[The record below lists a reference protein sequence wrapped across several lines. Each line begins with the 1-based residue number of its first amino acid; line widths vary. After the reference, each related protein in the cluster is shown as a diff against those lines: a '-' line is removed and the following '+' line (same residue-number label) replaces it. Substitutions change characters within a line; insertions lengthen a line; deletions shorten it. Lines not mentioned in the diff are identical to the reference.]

1 MKKKF
6 LSVLLIVAVL
16 IGMAGVSGTQTE
28 SGEQKAD
35 KEQKQ
40 QENEQTAETKVEIPP
55 ENEEEQKGW
64 IGVILNGD
72 ETEAYTLAHIDG
84 IRAAAEN
91 VSLPEQDII
100 WKERVGANDG
110 CKSAVKDLIRQG
122 CEIII
127 ANSAIY
133 EEAIKSEA
141 EKNPEVDFVVINDS
155 KTQSTVTE
163 DGTELTNLYNVH
175 MDTYEASYV
184 AGVTAGMKVAKLKEK
199 KKIPAKSFDEKKNVK
214 LGYVAAEANDDA
226 HADIN
231 AYYLGVKAVCKK
243 VVLQVEYIDAWN
255 NSDAEA
261 TAAGDLIRSG
271 CVVLASNTDLDAV
284 MQMAENAKESGKCV
298 YAVGRNSDM
307 RQMAGKA
314 ALTSVV
320 SVWSVYYTELFDAKL
335 NGRYMEQNWNGGYA
349 QGAVTISTL
358 GKSASSGTG
367 DRVKKTEEKIKNG
380 KKQIAYFSTRA
391 LDGIL
396 ESEKDRSNSVHRRVP
411 VDKYREYPYNY
422 SYLRSAG
429 GIDIWKMKRFPRILL
444 NRLLKRIWQR
454 DIVKR

>member
-133 EEAIKSEA
+133 EEAIKSENL
-141 EKNPEVDFVVINDS
+141 EKTMEDLKKS
-155 KTQSTVTE
+155 KTQVSKAYEYLNKIITFLSDNKSSWTFE
-163 DGTELTNLYNVH
+163 DGQIT
-175 MDTYEASYV
+175 
-184 AGVTAGMKVAKLKEK
+184 
-199 KKIPAKSFDEKKNVK
+199 F
-214 LGYVAAEANDDA
+214 
-226 HADIN
+226 
-231 AYYLGVKAVCKK
+231 
-243 VVLQVEYIDAWN
+243 N
-255 NSDAEA
+255 NQ
-261 TAAGDLIRSG
+261 T
-271 CVVLASNTDLDAV
+271 
-284 MQMAENAKESGKCV
+284 
-298 YAVGRNSDM
+298 
-307 RQMAGKA
+307 
-314 ALTSVV
+314 
-320 SVWSVYYTELFDAKL
+320 KL
-335 NGRYMEQNWNGGYA
+335 NQYNE
-349 QGAVTISTL
+349 L
-358 GKSASSGTG
+358 
-367 DRVKKTEEKIKNG
+367 VKEIPE
-380 KKQIAYFSTRA
+380 
-391 LDGIL
+391 
-396 ESEKDRSNSVHRRVP
+396 
-411 VDKYREYPYNY
+411 
-422 SYLRSAG
+422 
-429 GIDIWKMKRFPRILL
+429 ID
-444 NRLLKRIWQR
+444 
-454 DIVKR
+454 

>member
-40 QENEQTAETKVEIPP
+40 QENEQTAEMKVEIPP

-127 ANSAIY
+127 ANSSIY

-284 MQMAENAKESGKCV
+284 MQMAENAKESGWK
-298 YAVGRNSDM
+298 
-307 RQMAGKA
+307 
-314 ALTSVV
+314 
-320 SVWSVYYTELFDAKL
+320 KL
-335 NGRYMEQNWNGGYA
+335 
-349 QGAVTISTL
+349 
-358 GKSASSGTG
+358 
-367 DRVKKTEEKIKNG
+367 
-380 KKQIAYFSTRA
+380 
-391 LDGIL
+391 
-396 ESEKDRSNSVHRRVP
+396 
-411 VDKYREYPYNY
+411 
-422 SYLRSAG
+422 
-429 GIDIWKMKRFPRILL
+429 
-444 NRLLKRIWQR
+444 
-454 DIVKR
+454 

>member
-1 MKKKF
+1 
-6 LSVLLIVAVL
+6 
-16 IGMAGVSGTQTE
+16 
-28 SGEQKAD
+28 
-35 KEQKQ
+35 
-40 QENEQTAETKVEIPP
+40 
-55 ENEEEQKGW
+55 
-64 IGVILNGD
+64 
-72 ETEAYTLAHIDG
+72 
-84 IRAAAEN
+84 
-91 VSLPEQDII
+91 
-100 WKERVGANDG
+100 
-110 CKSAVKDLIRQG
+110 
-122 CEIII
+122 
-127 ANSAIY
+127 
-133 EEAIKSEA
+133 
-141 EKNPEVDFVVINDS
+141 
-155 KTQSTVTE
+155 
-163 DGTELTNLYNVH
+163 
-175 MDTYEASYV
+175 
-184 AGVTAGMKVAKLKEK
+184 MKVAKLKEK

-380 KKQIAYFSTRA
+380 KKQIAYFSTCV

-396 ESEKDRSNSVHRRVP
+396 ESEKGQ
-411 VDKYREYPYNY
+411 E
-422 SYLRSAG
+422 
-429 GIDIWKMKRFPRILL
+429 
-444 NRLLKRIWQR
+444 Q
-454 DIVKR
+454 